1 MTRSLSL
8 IRASFAV
15 AALAVATTAAS
26 APGVAKS
33 NVAKSN
39 FDGSWSVS
47 IVTEKGECDRGY
59 RYPIA
64 INNGTLVNA
73 GDTAF
78 DISGKVANNGAIT
91 VRLAYGD
98 KAAVGTGRMSPTYG
112 TGSWSG
118 GSCAGTW
125 TAERKG

>member
-26 APGVAKS
+26 APGAAKT
-33 NVAKSN
+33 N

-98 KAAVGTGRMSPTYG
+98 KAATGTGKMSPTYG
-112 TGSWSG
+112 QGSWTG
-118 GSCAGTW
+118 GTCAGTW

>member
-26 APGVAKS
+26 APGVAKT
-33 NVAKSN
+33 N

-98 KAAVGTGRMSPTYG
+98 KSATGTGRMSPTYG
-112 TGSWSG
+112 QGSWTG